1 MRSPTRARDRR
12 RVVWG
17 ASAAAAVVVGA
28 AGFAVGCGGGGH
40 GGDYV
45 AIGAAGD
52 PAAPGADGPADPTGG
67 VRLVPL
73 DGQGDSPGGAYG
85 PDASAK
91 SGAGAAAGAGPH
103 AGTPGSAPVAGAGAP
118 QDPTQGAPV
127 EGGPGGRTPPGRPAP
142 PRSTT
147 PSSSPSPP
155 APSSTAS
162 GPSGGASAGPASLA
176 VSRPVRANADQR
188 WCENVTLTFV
198 NSGGSAVRSGT
209 ITFGSHVVD
218 ALGTDW
224 ATRESTAPLPVPIAA
239 GARTERT
246 WTVCVDAWRVPLG
259 MHIETRDVS
268 VRWE

>member
-1 MRSPTRARDRR
+1 MRSPTRARGRR
-12 RVVWG
+12 GVVWG

-28 AGFAVGCGGGGH
+28 AGLAVDCGGGGH

-52 PAAPGADGPADPTGG
+52 PAASGADGSAGPTGG

-73 DGQGDSPGGAYG
+73 DGPSDSPGGEPG
-85 PDASAK
+85 PGGQAK
-91 SGAGAAAGAGPH
+91 SGTGATAVTETRDR
-103 AGTPGSAPVAGAGAP
+103 TPGPAPASGSRQAP
-118 QDPTQGAPV
+118 ARGAPV
-127 EGGPGGRTPPGRPAP
+127 EGGPVGRTPQASPTP
-142 PRSTT
+142 PS
-147 PSSSPSPP
+147 PPSSPSPSP
-155 APSSTAS
+155 SAPSSTSS
-162 GPSGGASAGPASLA
+162 GPPGGASAGPASLA
-176 VSRPVRANADQR
+176 VSEPFRAKTDQR
-188 WCENVTLTFV
+188 WCEDVTLTFV
-198 NSGGSAVRSGT
+198 NSGGTAVGSGT

-239 GARTERT
+239 GTRKERT